1 VQQKSPT
8 ADAEGLFD
16 HQVEQRGGKSKH
28 FDEDLRSI
36 GSGDKSYV
44 SGDAG
49 KTFLDNSADGNT
61 ID

>member
-28 FDEDLRSI
+28 FEEDL
-36 GSGDKSYV
+36 KSTIKHFDV
-44 SGDAG
+44 SE
-49 KTFLDNSADGNT
+49 
-61 ID
+61 